1 MPFNWHAGEQS
12 EQHGR
17 VPAGWLRVLVM
28 SSPCTERVTRIRVA
42 TTRCGVHARRS
53 GKGITWNSSGGC
65 PHHGVQGRDVRR
77 VRFNQP
83 MTWQD
88 AWRSTFGG
96 EPPMPTSREE
106 SVQDVL
112 ARLIA
117 GSSCD
122 WFRTY
127 IPTAEGRAFLM
138 SLWEKAFGGQTGT
151 PEWFVSEYDMPVPIE
166 WRGDINYTYRC
177 VDLACGDD
185 QQLLIV
191 ELKTERQSY
200 RPDQIPD
207 YLRLVRHRNPSHAT
221 DVVLLGPLRPGYTPA
236 RGDGQRYAE
245 LTWDDLLPLL
255 SQAFPTVDRAHQLG
269 RFVEAELLTT
279 PSGRS
284 PSLPSAAAL
293 GVQSVE
299 PGDLA
304 AGEADPRDETHT
316 AVAHALRM
324 APSVAQAS
332 ARDATERGIDVAF
345 GSEANARGA
354 IEVIKASLSDR
365 GWDDRVS
372 VWLWRSI
379 SSGGRAL
386 TEAGQDTGLEL
397 RLAPRGADHRAN
409 PTP

>member
-1 MPFNWHAGEQS
+1 MRIARAPMWCP
-12 EQHGR
+12 R
-17 VPAGWLRVLVM
+17 
-28 SSPCTERVTRIRVA
+28 SSVRERN
-42 TTRCGVHARRS
+42 HLE
-53 GKGITWNSSGGC
+53 SSSDC
-65 PHHGVQGRDVRR
+65 PHQRSETRR
-77 VRFNQP
+77 QTVRFTQP

-127 IPTAEGRAFLM
+127 VPTAEGRAFLM
-138 SLWEKAFGGQTGT
+138 SLWAKAFGGQTGT

-236 RGDGQRYAE
+236 RDDGQRYAE
-245 LTWDDLLPLL
+245 LTWDDLPPLL
-255 SQAFPTVDRAHQLG
+255 SQAFPTDDRAHQLG
-269 RFVEAELLTT
+269 RFVEAALLST
-279 PSGRS
+279 PSVRS

-324 APSVAQAS
+324 APSVSPGQRTRRHRAWD
-332 ARDATERGIDVAF
+332 RCCLRERGQRPRRYRGHQGQPV
-345 GSEANARGA
+345 GSR
-354 IEVIKASLSDR
+354 L
-365 GWDDRVS
+365 
-372 VWLWRSI
+372 
-379 SSGGRAL
+379 GRL
-386 TEAGQDTGLEL
+386 RQ
-397 RLAPRGADHRAN
+397 RLAVESDQQRRAGVNRGRTRHWARAA
-409 PTP
+409 PGPEGCRSSSKPHPLIPDQ